1 VGLSGTIVRLMISDQ
16 RRAKKNAGKIQRE
29 KRFFYIY
36 KERMC
41 MCVYIYVYIYS
52 IDIVYIYPD
61 PDPDRPDPEG
71 SSPIVYFIVCASVII
86 ALVFGLPFPTKKV

>member
-1 VGLSGTIVRLMISDQ
+1 
-16 RRAKKNAGKIQRE
+16 
-29 KRFFYIY
+29 
-36 KERMC
+36 

-61 PDPDRPDPEG
+61 PDPDPDDPDPDR

>member
-1 VGLSGTIVRLMISDQ
+1 
-16 RRAKKNAGKIQRE
+16 
-29 KRFFYIY
+29 
-36 KERMC
+36 

-52 IDIVYIYPD
+52 IDIVYIYPDPDPDD